1 MAKPRVF
8 VSSTYYDLKYVRE
21 RLERFLKSYNMDPIL
36 FEYDKVYY
44 NPNITPSSSCYKE
57 IDGCHLMI
65 LIIGGR
71 YGSIDKGN
79 EREMYEND
87 YVSVTQNE
95 YMTAVEKGMPIMVF
109 IDRNVYSEYKTYINN
124 KPNIPADFKFAYV
137 DDVKVFEFI
146 NKVGSGVVKDFDRVE
161 DIEHY
166 FSHQIS
172 GMLCEYLMGLQSD
185 KENKRIRAA
194 VDEIKTVSSSMQNM
208 INSIAE
214 KVLGSQDGKYKQ
226 AIFDQKKSLDD
237 FFLELLKQNIDWG
250 TFDFDVPED
259 KLVELRDIFMSTILN
274 VDKIKKIQDIAEP
287 KLQWEE
293 CKSLCDVCEA
303 RLNAAYV
310 GAKVRINFFQ
320 FRKQLFQIMNETAS
334 DKKLSNY
341 MYDKLIDTIRDIID
355 VF

>member
-1 MAKPRVF
+1 
-8 VSSTYYDLKYVRE
+8 
-21 RLERFLKSYNMDPIL
+21 
-36 FEYDKVYY
+36 
-44 NPNITPSSSCYKE
+44 
-57 IDGCHLMI
+57 MI

-71 YGSIDKGN
+71 YGSIDQGN

-109 IDRNVYSEYKTYINN
+109 IDRNVYAEYKTYINN

-146 NKVGSGVVKDFDRVE
+146 DKVGTGVVKDFDKVE

-172 GMLCEYLMGLQSD
+172 GMLYEYLLGLQSD

-194 VDEIKTVSSSMQNM
+194 VDEIKTVSTSMQNM

-214 KVLGSQDGKYKQ
+214 KVLGAQDGKYKQ
-226 AIFDQKKSLDD
+226 AIYDQKKSLVD

-250 TFDFDVPED
+250 TFDLDVPED
-259 KLVELRDIFMSTILN
+259 KLAELRDILMSTILN
-274 VDKIKKIQDIAEP
+274 KDKIKAIQAIAEP
-287 KLQWEE
+287 KLQWQES
-293 CKSLCDVCEA
+293 KSLRDLCEA
-303 RLNAAYV
+303 RLNAAYM
-310 GAKVRINFFQ
+310 GAKVKINFFQ
-320 FRKQLFQIMNETAS
+320 FRKQLFQIMDETAN
-334 DKKLSNY
+334 DRKLANY
-341 MYDKLIDTIRDIID
+341 LYERLIDTIRDIID
-355 VF
+355 IF